1 MKSIRTIQT
10 LAAALL
16 AATSLSACATPPAA
30 EHRDT
35 VLQGNLL
42 PPEEEGRA
50 IAKELSIWERVPA
63 VREVSIPSDA
73 MTPRAVSN
81 AIPAS
86 VASQRVEFEIL
97 PGRTVEDLAFLLD
110 AKGVRVTFDDSDAE
124 LRKVKVP
131 FLSHAGTLGELAS
144 RLENGADVTIAPA
157 QGGGLILTRGVR
169 WSFRAPIQQKEMM
182 KALSEDIAAIGAKDV
197 LVSPRAGEIIYT
209 ASPRVQRDVV
219 GPFLERARS
228 NLSAVTLQ
236 VALVTVSATA
246 KNDRG
251 IDWGSLSAQAT
262 SKGRFDGLSAAPK
275 PAGSV
280 GTGSSGSGSTSTDST
295 VTPAFPGLNGKELA
309 AGLAGVAL
317 SGAIPVGGAVI
328 GLSGIV
334 KWLDTIGSAKSRQNV
349 ELSTLSGVPVS
360 MRDGETVPYIASIG
374 VASIGTTNGAAGS
387 QLLGQT
393 QSAQAESGLKI
404 EFSPRYDDV
413 AGLVTVEVDI
423 TAKTIVEMMKLD
435 AGSQVGTMTQPRT
448 QDHELKSTFALQ
460 AGEVAVVDGTRIARL
475 TNGAEGPMGGLLLPH
490 ETANGQSQSLFVLV
504 RPTIVRFV
512 PEDAVKSVKG
522 VR

>member
-1 MKSIRTIQT
+1 MRTKTIRT

-50 IAKELSIWERVPA
+50 IAKELAIWERVPA
-63 VREVSIPSDA
+63 VREVVIPSDA

-81 AIPAS
+81 ALPPA

-251 IDWGSLSAQAT
+251 IDWGSLSVQAT
-262 SKGRFDGLSAAPK
+262 SKGRFDGQSANSGSK
-275 PAGSV
+275 PSGSG
-280 GTGSSGSGSTSTDST
+280 GTGSAETTD
-295 VTPAFPGLNGKELA
+295 FPGLDGKKLA
-309 AGLAGVAL
+309 AGLAGVAM

-334 KWLDTIGSAKSRQNV
+334 KWLDTMGSAKSRQNV

-374 VASIGTTNGAAGS
+374 VASIGTTNGSAGS

-512 PEDAVKSVKG
+512 PENAKG
-522 VR
+522 GR